1 MTVVKNNKKKI
12 TWRKSRKEE
21 ILQKKYKK
29 IRFPIKITK
38 TTIN

>member
-12 TWRKSRKEE
+12 KER

-38 TTIN
+38 TKIN